1 MNHSRKF
8 RKLIAAVLSV
18 LCIVLCC
25 TACGG
30 NSNKPTPRPQNTAT
44 VPGTTELNT
53 TPAAT
58 DARTTDGMNTAE
70 PGTDSPAG
78 TDAPDSEKPTEDG
91 SGQIADF
98 REGKV
103 VKPEDV
109 PEIRSAVEKEYPG
122 YTIQSVTH
130 ALLSGQRRP
139 CEGYIHACRRHDS
152 CSQNAGLNGTADSR
166 LSNAPRLLRDSAGCG
181 GNTPGAAKKMFSG
194 SFD

>member
-1 MNHSRKF
+1 MQQSFQCFASFSAAPHAAATAQNLQTQPL
-8 RKLIAAVLSV
+8 KLL
-18 LCIVLCC
+18 L
-25 TACGG
+25 TQQQT
-30 NSNKPTPRPQNTAT
+30 NPQH
-44 VPGTTELNT
+44 T

-130 ALLSGQRRP
+130 ALLSDRQAYKVTLQGS
-139 CEGYIHACRRHDS
+139 GDLAKVIYMLAD
-152 CSQNAGLNGTADSR
+152 GTIVV
-166 LSNAPRLLRDSAGCG
+166 P
-181 GNTPGAAKKMFSG
+181 KMQ
-194 SFD
+194 D

>member
-44 VPGTTELNT
+44 APGTTELNT
-53 TPAAT
+53 TPAAAT

-130 ALLSGQRRP
+130 ALLSDRQAYKVTLQGS
-139 CEGYIHACRRHDS
+139 GDLAKVIYMLAD
-152 CSQNAGLNGTADSR
+152 GTIVV
-166 LSNAPRLLRDSAGCG
+166 P
-181 GNTPGAAKKMFSG
+181 KMQ
-194 SFD
+194 D

>member
-30 NSNKPTPRPQNTAT
+30 NSNKPTPRPQNTAPA
-44 VPGTTELNT
+44 PGTTELNT

-91 SGQIADF
+91 SGHRVRCWNYA
-98 REGKV
+98 RAEEESHG
-103 VKPEDV
+103 
-109 PEIRSAVEKEYPG
+109 
-122 YTIQSVTH
+122 
-130 ALLSGQRRP
+130 
-139 CEGYIHACRRHDS
+139 
-152 CSQNAGLNGTADSR
+152 
-166 LSNAPRLLRDSAGCG
+166 
-181 GNTPGAAKKMFSG
+181 
-194 SFD
+194 

>member
-30 NSNKPTPRPQNTAT
+30 NSDKPTPRPQNTAT
-44 VPGTTELNT
+44 APGTTELNT

-78 TDAPDSEKPTEDG
+78 TDAPDS
-91 SGQIADF
+91 
-98 REGKV
+98 
-103 VKPEDV
+103 
-109 PEIRSAVEKEYPG
+109 
-122 YTIQSVTH
+122 
-130 ALLSGQRRP
+130 
-139 CEGYIHACRRHDS
+139 DS
-152 CSQNAGLNGTADSR
+152 
-166 LSNAPRLLRDSAGCG
+166 
-181 GNTPGAAKKMFSG
+181 
-194 SFD
+194 

>member
-25 TACGG
+25 TACG
-30 NSNKPTPRPQNTAT
+30 
-44 VPGTTELNT
+44 
-53 TPAAT
+53 
-58 DARTTDGMNTAE
+58 GMNTAE

-98 REGKV
+98 REGRV

-130 ALLSGQRRP
+130 ALLSDRQAYKVTLQGS
-139 CEGYIHACRRHDS
+139 GDLAKVIYMLAD
-152 CSQNAGLNGTADSR
+152 GTIVV
-166 LSNAPRLLRDSAGCG
+166 P
-181 GNTPGAAKKMFSG
+181 KMQ
-194 SFD
+194 D

>member
-30 NSNKPTPRPQNTAT
+30 NSNKPTPRPQNT
-44 VPGTTELNT
+44 
-53 TPAAT
+53 AT

-130 ALLSGQRRP
+130 ALLSDRQAYKVTLQGS
-139 CEGYIHACRRHDS
+139 GDLAKVIYMLAD
-152 CSQNAGLNGTADSR
+152 GTIVV
-166 LSNAPRLLRDSAGCG
+166 P
-181 GNTPGAAKKMFSG
+181 KMQ
-194 SFD
+194 D

>member
-44 VPGTTELNT
+44 APGTTELNT

-91 SGQIADF
+91 SGQIA
-98 REGKV
+98 ETL
-103 VKPEDV
+103 
-109 PEIRSAVEKEYPG
+109 A
-122 YTIQSVTH
+122 
-130 ALLSGQRRP
+130 ALYKQ
-139 CEGYIHACRRHDS
+139 
-152 CSQNAGLNGTADSR
+152 
-166 LSNAPRLLRDSAGCG
+166 
-181 GNTPGAAKKMFSG
+181 
-194 SFD
+194 FDI

>member
-30 NSNKPTPRPQNTAT
+30 NSNKPTPRPQNTAPA
-44 VPGTTELNT
+44 PGTTELNT

-78 TDAPDSEKPTEDG
+78 TDAGRLP
-91 SGQIADF
+91 IF
-98 REGKV
+98 GKA
-103 VKPEDV
+103 K
-109 PEIRSAVEKEYPG
+109 
-122 YTIQSVTH
+122 
-130 ALLSGQRRP
+130 
-139 CEGYIHACRRHDS
+139 
-152 CSQNAGLNGTADSR
+152 
-166 LSNAPRLLRDSAGCG
+166 LSNPRTFRKFVPQS
-181 GNTPGAAKKMFSG
+181 KKNIPVIRFSP
-194 SFD
+194 

>member
-30 NSNKPTPRPQNTAT
+30 NSNKPTPRPQNTAPA
-44 VPGTTELNT
+44 PGTTELNT
-53 TPAAT
+53 TP
-58 DARTTDGMNTAE
+58 
-70 PGTDSPAG
+70 PAG

-130 ALLSGQRRP
+130 ALLSDRQAYKVTLQG
-139 CEGYIHACRRHDS
+139 GGDLAKVIYMLAD
-152 CSQNAGLNGTADSR
+152 GTIVV
-166 LSNAPRLLRDSAGCG
+166 P
-181 GNTPGAAKKMFSG
+181 KMQ
-194 SFD
+194 D

>member
-30 NSNKPTPRPQNTAT
+30 NSDKPTPRPQNTAT
-44 VPGTTELNT
+44 APGTTELNT

-58 DARTTDGMNTAE
+58 DARTTDGMNTA
-70 PGTDSPAG
+70 
-78 TDAPDSEKPTEDG
+78 APDSEKPTEDG

-130 ALLSGQRRP
+130 ALLSDRQAYKVTLQGS
-139 CEGYIHACRRHDS
+139 GDLAKVIYMLAD
-152 CSQNAGLNGTADSR
+152 GTIVV
-166 LSNAPRLLRDSAGCG
+166 P
-181 GNTPGAAKKMFSG
+181 KMQ
-194 SFD
+194 D

>member
-130 ALLSGQRRP
+130 ALLSDRQAYKVTLQG
-139 CEGYIHACRRHDS
+139 GGDLAKVIYMLAD
-152 CSQNAGLNGTADSR
+152 GTIVV
-166 LSNAPRLLRDSAGCG
+166 P
-181 GNTPGAAKKMFSG
+181 KMQ
-194 SFD
+194 D

>member
-44 VPGTTELNT
+44 APGTTELNT

-70 PGTDSPAG
+70 PGTDSPR
-78 TDAPDSEKPTEDG
+78 TCFLPRL
-91 SGQIADF
+91 Q
-98 REGKV
+98 
-103 VKPEDV
+103 
-109 PEIRSAVEKEYPG
+109 
-122 YTIQSVTH
+122 
-130 ALLSGQRRP
+130 
-139 CEGYIHACRRHDS
+139 
-152 CSQNAGLNGTADSR
+152 AGLSR
-166 LSNAPRLLRDSAGCG
+166 FSISLSWG
-181 GNTPGAAKKMFSG
+181 
-194 SFD
+194 

>member
-91 SGQIADF
+91 SGPIFGKAKLSNPRTF
-98 REGKV
+98 RKF
-103 VKPEDV
+103 V
-109 PEIRSAVEKEYPG
+109 PQSKKNIPVIRSSP
-122 YTIQSVTH
+122 
-130 ALLSGQRRP
+130 
-139 CEGYIHACRRHDS
+139 
-152 CSQNAGLNGTADSR
+152 
-166 LSNAPRLLRDSAGCG
+166 
-181 GNTPGAAKKMFSG
+181 
-194 SFD
+194 

>member
-53 TPAAT
+53 T
-58 DARTTDGMNTAE
+58 
-70 PGTDSPAG
+70 PAG

-130 ALLSGQRRP
+130 ALLSDRQAYKVTLQGS
-139 CEGYIHACRRHDS
+139 GDLAKVIYMLAD
-152 CSQNAGLNGTADSR
+152 GTIVV
-166 LSNAPRLLRDSAGCG
+166 P
-181 GNTPGAAKKMFSG
+181 KMQ
-194 SFD
+194 D

>member
-44 VPGTTELNT
+44 APGTTELNT

-58 DARTTDGMNTAE
+58 DARTTTAE

-130 ALLSGQRRP
+130 ALLSDRQAYKVTLQGS
-139 CEGYIHACRRHDS
+139 GDLAKVIYMLAD
-152 CSQNAGLNGTADSR
+152 GTIVV
-166 LSNAPRLLRDSAGCG
+166 P
-181 GNTPGAAKKMFSG
+181 KMQ
-194 SFD
+194 D

>member
-44 VPGTTELNT
+44 APGTTELNT

-130 ALLSGQRRP
+130 ALLSDRQA
-139 CEGYIHACRRHDS
+139 YKVTL
-152 CSQNAGLNGTADSR
+152 Q
-166 LSNAPRLLRDSAGCG
+166 
-181 GNTPGAAKKMFSG
+181 G
-194 SFD
+194 SVRCV

>member
-44 VPGTTELNT
+44 APGTTELNT

-70 PGTDSPAG
+70 PGT
-78 TDAPDSEKPTEDG
+78 
-91 SGQIADF
+91 
-98 REGKV
+98 
-103 VKPEDV
+103 EDV

-130 ALLSGQRRP
+130 ALLSDRQAYKVTLQGS
-139 CEGYIHACRRHDS
+139 GDLAKVIYMLAD
-152 CSQNAGLNGTADSR
+152 GTIVV
-166 LSNAPRLLRDSAGCG
+166 P
-181 GNTPGAAKKMFSG
+181 KMQ
-194 SFD
+194 D

>member
-30 NSNKPTPRPQNTAT
+30 NSNKPTPRPQNTA
-44 VPGTTELNT
+44 
-53 TPAAT
+53 
-58 DARTTDGMNTAE
+58 
-70 PGTDSPAG
+70 TDSPAG

-130 ALLSGQRRP
+130 ALLSDRQAYKVTLQGS
-139 CEGYIHACRRHDS
+139 GDLAKVIYMLAD
-152 CSQNAGLNGTADSR
+152 GTIVV
-166 LSNAPRLLRDSAGCG
+166 P
-181 GNTPGAAKKMFSG
+181 KMQ
-194 SFD
+194 D